1 MTEEPKK
8 EPQPFTIDL
17 AKLMPQIATYYV
29 QFGWIAGM
37 MGLKVPPEVD
47 TALRSIATGKPPSP
61 EEMQMIK
68 NQVETMQGV
77 VGEPV
82 LTQQL
87 AETAW
92 FLHTKEGMGTRE
104 IAEQF
109 TKEGSPCSHTT
120 IARWINLIDAQK
132 RFGKVARLIQIGKF
146 LGFAGIIVLAVIIGK
161 FIL

>member
-1 MTEEPKK
+1 MTEEAKK

-17 AKLMPQIATYYV
+17 AKLMPQIAQYYV
-29 QFGWIAGM
+29 QFGWVASL

-47 TALRSIATGKPPSP
+47 RALRSIASGKPPSA

-82 LTQQL
+82 MTRQL

-92 FLHTKEGMGTRE
+92 YLHTKEGMGTRE

-109 TKEGSPCSHTT
+109 AKDGSPCSHTT
-120 IARWINLIDAQK
+120 VARWINMVDAEK
-132 RFGKVARLIQIGKF
+132 RFGKIARLIQIGKI
-146 LGFAGIIVLAVIIGK
+146 LGFAGIVALAIIIGK
-161 FIL
+161 FLL